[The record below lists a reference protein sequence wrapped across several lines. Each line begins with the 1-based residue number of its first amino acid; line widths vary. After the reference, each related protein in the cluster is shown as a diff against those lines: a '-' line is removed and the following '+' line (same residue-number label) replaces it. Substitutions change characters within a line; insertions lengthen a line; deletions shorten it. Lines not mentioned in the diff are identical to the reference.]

1 MIQLTYLREKY
12 ATVAKDWK
20 EALNKAIAYVEPLIT
35 SNDESFIED
44 YDDLKFIGRL
54 IEEAGYKFENIVFN
68 TVRLDDMDGELYSK
82 EYDGSLMETYREK

>member
-20 EALNKAIAYVEPLIT
+20 EALDKAIAYVEPLIK

-44 YDDLKFIGRL
+44 YDDLKFIRRL
-54 IEEAGYKFENIVFN
+54 MKEAGYEFENIVFN

-82 EYDGSLMETYREK
+82 EYDGSLTEVYHGK

>member
-20 EALNKAIAYVEPLIT
+20 EALDKAIAYVEPLIA

-54 IEEAGYKFENIVFN
+54 MIEAGYKFENIVFN
-68 TVRLDDMDGELYSK
+68 TVRLDDIDGELYSK

>member
-1 MIQLTYLREKY
+1 MSHLLS
-12 ATVAKDWK
+12 
-20 EALNKAIAYVEPLIT
+20 LIA

-44 YDDLKFIGRL
+44 YDDLKFISRL